1 LIVQPFEKSVGR
13 ANRTKS
19 GHQYR
24 RAIFNISDSSLRDCT
39 RLSTTL
45 YSLVLVSFSAL
56 INQTRQKHRTGQ
68 TSHRHCGDA
77 EMALLR
83 ICEKTRHDARHKS
96 SSLRLNFTP
105 R

>member
-39 RLSTTL
+39 RLSITL
-45 YSLVLVSFSAL
+45 YSLVLVPFSAL

-68 TSHRHCGDA
+68 TSHRHCVNA
-77 EMALLR
+77 ESATSSHLR
-83 ICEKTRHDARHKS
+83 KNAARRAAQELVAAAELH
-96 SSLRLNFTP
+96 T
-105 R
+105 